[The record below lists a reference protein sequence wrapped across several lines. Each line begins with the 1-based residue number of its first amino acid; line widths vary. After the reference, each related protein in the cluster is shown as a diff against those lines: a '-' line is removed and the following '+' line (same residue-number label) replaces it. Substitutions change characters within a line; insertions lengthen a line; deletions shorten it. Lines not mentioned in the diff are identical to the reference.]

1 MTAPGFEIVKGDI
14 PVVLHVPHSSRIIP
28 PQVREAILLSDEQL
42 EIELDELTDSHT
54 DLLATQSIVNL
65 DKKPWIFR
73 NKLSRLVIDPERF
86 PDEREVMNQV
96 GMGAVY
102 LKTSTGL
109 ALRDESFDNKPLIT
123 EVFQPYAHS
132 FTNLIS
138 ELLQANGYVL
148 IIDVHSYRVKQHPNA
163 VNHGQARPAICLGTD
178 KFHTPEW
185 LSKVATE
192 CFSPIGDVIQN
203 QPYAGTYVPLDYY
216 GSEPAVLSIM
226 LECRADQ
233 LVDEFLQPYIGLN
246 QVAKGLNTLI
256 SKSWDQLATAGKP
269 H

>member
-1 MTAPGFEIVKGDI
+1 LTAPGFEIVKGEI

-42 EIELDELTDSHT
+42 QTELDELTDSHT
-54 DLLATQSIVNL
+54 DLLATQSIANL
-65 DKKPWIFR
+65 DEKPWIFR

-109 ALRDESFDNKPLIT
+109 ALRSESFDTKPLIT
-123 EVFQPYAHS
+123 EDFQPYAHS

-138 ELLQANGYVL
+138 ELLRANGFVL

-178 KFHTPEW
+178 EFHTPEW

-216 GSEPAVLSIM
+216 GRESAVLSIM

-233 LVDEFLQPYIGLN
+233 LVDEFLQPHIGLN
-246 QVAKGLNTLI
+246 QAAKGLNTLI
-256 SKSWDQLATAGKP
+256 SKSWDKLASAGKP
-269 H
+269 D

>member
-1 MTAPGFEIVKGDI
+1 M
-14 PVVLHVPHSSRIIP
+14 
-28 PQVREAILLSDEQL
+28 
-42 EIELDELTDSHT
+42 
-54 DLLATQSIVNL
+54 
-65 DKKPWIFR
+65 
-73 NKLSRLVIDPERF
+73 VIDPERF

-102 LKTSTGL
+102 FKTSTGL
-109 ALRDESFDNKPLIT
+109 ALRSESFDTKPLIT

-138 ELLQANGYVL
+138 ELLRANGFVL

-178 KFHTPEW
+178 EFHTPEW

-216 GSEPAVLSIM
+216 GRESAVLSIM

-233 LVDEFLQPYIGLN
+233 LVDEFLQPHIGMN
-246 QVAKGLNTLI
+246 QAAKGLNTLI
-256 SKSWDQLATAGKP
+256 SKSWDKLASAGKP
-269 H
+269 D